1 MLLRQHEM
9 SMRSGALDGV
19 VCGWEFT
26 RRRQMDRICHN
37 GAGIIEIILYYSL
50 YLPNDRNT
58 HTHTIRQ
65 HMIHYVYIWWLWI
78 LSHQLVNVF
87 LFLCIY
93 YALQVIAL
101 CQKQYYIYFIAWHN
115 NRGSSNHR
123 DSNKFEIDTINSRW
137 CFRKKCAPHTHAH
150 TLLFFF
156 RLVQLFGVSN
166 AILKHNL
173 CHFNPRFR
181 NLSHVMAQNVA
192 KGRGKDAIFGP
203 EPMAI
208 IQHSFILFS
217 RTTHV
222 HRYMTMENE

>member
-1 MLLRQHEM
+1 M
-9 SMRSGALDGV
+9 
-19 VCGWEFT
+19 
-26 RRRQMDRICHN
+26 
-37 GAGIIEIILYYSL
+37 
-50 YLPNDRNT
+50 
-58 HTHTIRQ
+58 
-65 HMIHYVYIWWLWI
+65 
-78 LSHQLVNVF
+78 
-87 LFLCIY
+87 
-93 YALQVIAL
+93 IAL

-150 TLLFFF
+150 TSSSSF
-156 RLVQLFGVSN
+156 
-166 AILKHNL
+166 L
-173 CHFNPRFR
+173 CWCSCLGSLMRYWNTIYVTLIHASVTSPTWW
-181 NLSHVMAQNVA
+181 AQNVA

-222 HRYMTMENE
+222 HRYMTMENEWAAVISFDLFYSPLSKCIGVAEGTAFKFNKSMGYGLRIY